1 MATGEGEVAGVAFA
15 LRVRFPAG
23 EGEAAASAAGEGEVA
38 GAAFG
43 LRGRLLAGEGEAAAS
58 AADEAALVA
67 SAFLWARCFAGDGDA
82 AGDPPGVGDL
92 PCTKQMLAR
101 PITEMSVR
109 NLVVITASL
118 EKRQDCSQRIS
129 PYELVEREDAK

>member
-1 MATGEGEVAGVAFA
+1 MVGGEAEAAAVLAATGEGEVAGVAFD
-15 LRVRFPAG
+15 LRVRFSAG

-38 GAAFG
+38 GIAFA
-43 LRGRLLAGEGEAAAS
+43 LRGRLLAGEG
-58 AADEAALVA
+58 EAALVA

-92 PCTKQMLAR
+92 PCTRQMLAR

-109 NLVVITASL
+109 NLVVISKSISHAEHQTAVTKL
-118 EKRQDCSQRIS
+118 R
-129 PYELVEREDAK
+129 L